1 MSKLKWLLIP
11 ALSLSLAAQT
21 TPSQRKTTASR
32 TTATRSTAAA
42 SSSQTAEELRAL
54 REALAEQQRQ
64 IQQLREELRSKDKS
78 LQQVEQQV
86 NQLQSSA
93 REAESKAGE
102 AESKSAASSDTLSKI
117 QSDVADL
124 KTNQT
129 NAAISTQDD
138 QKRFGALEALVNRF
152 RFTGDVRVRY
162 ENFFQSYDGCTPV
175 NCPDRHRAR
184 IRLRFGVDGKLNED
198 FIGAFWLATG
208 TNVNAG
214 ASF

>member
-1 MSKLKWLLIP
+1 RE
-11 ALSLSLAAQT
+11 Q
-21 TPSQRKTTASR
+21 SQ
-32 TTATRSTAAA
+32 
-42 SSSQTAEELRAL
+42 
-54 REALAEQQRQ
+54 QQQQQQ
-64 IQQLREELRSKDKS
+64 I
-78 LQQVEQQV
+78 

-102 AESKSAASSDTLSKI
+102 AQTKTEASTDTLSKI

-124 KTNQT
+124 KTNQM
-129 NAAISTQDD
+129 NAAVSTQED

-162 ENFFQSYDGCTPV
+162 ENFFQSYAGCSPV

-198 FIGAFWLATG
+198 FTGAFWLATG

-214 ASF
+214 ASFADPVSTNQTLTDF